1 MLLPSP
7 TCRDGRLGSNGI
19 ENRLVEPLTRG
30 TDHAASDG
38 VLWRE
43 RFAVSAVAASAS
55 KNLARQARNSVS
67 SSAFTH

>member
-7 TCRDGRLGSNGI
+7 TCRDGRLGSNG
-19 ENRLVEPLTRG
+19 LVEPLTRG